1 MQQNTGEKKSKN
13 KEKRTRVIKIRI
25 TGGVI
30 LAIVIVCV
38 ILKILN
44 ADPSSVFLKNTK
56 DAIIGEEGTVTTISK
71 ASLEKVFEISELST
85 VDYSYNAVARAYEED
100 GVTPKYYV
108 AYEGTVT
115 AGIDFSKIVIDIDE
129 DTKIITITLPES
141 EIQNTTVD
149 FGSMDYIFENKKYET
164 ETVSQEA
171 YELCKTDLVRRAAK
185 ENDLMTLA
193 KENAVTAVEALVD
206 PWVQQ
211 IDGEYK
217 VNIK

>member
-100 GVTPKYYV
+100 GATPKYYV
-108 AYEGTVT
+108 AYE
-115 AGIDFSKIVIDIDE
+115 
-129 DTKIITITLPES
+129 
-141 EIQNTTVD
+141 
-149 FGSMDYIFENKKYET
+149 
-164 ETVSQEA
+164 
-171 YELCKTDLVRRAAK
+171 
-185 ENDLMTLA
+185 
-193 KENAVTAVEALVD
+193 
-206 PWVQQ
+206 
-211 IDGEYK
+211 
-217 VNIK
+217 

>member
-100 GVTPKYYV
+100 GATPKYYV

-171 YELCKTDLVRRAAK
+171 YELCKTDLARRAAK
-185 ENDLMTLA
+185 ENVLMTLA

>member
-115 AGIDFSKIVIDIDE
+115 AGIDFSKI
-129 DTKIITITLPES
+129 
-141 EIQNTTVD
+141 
-149 FGSMDYIFENKKYET
+149 
-164 ETVSQEA
+164 
-171 YELCKTDLVRRAAK
+171 DLFTCPFIR
-185 ENDLMTLA
+185 
-193 KENAVTAVEALVD
+193 
-206 PWVQQ
+206 
-211 IDGEYK
+211 
-217 VNIK
+217 

>member
-100 GVTPKYYV
+100 GATPKYYV

-171 YELCKTDLVRRAAK
+171 YELCKTDFARRAAK

>member
-100 GVTPKYYV
+100 GATPKYYV

-171 YELCKTDLVRRAAK
+171 YELCKTDLARRAAK
-185 ENDLMTLA
+185 ENDRMTLA

>member
-1 MQQNTGEKKSKN
+1 MCHSENSECRSF
-13 KEKRTRVIKIRI
+13 I
-25 TGGVI
+25 
-30 LAIVIVCV
+30 C
-38 ILKILN
+38 
-44 ADPSSVFLKNTK
+44 FLKNTK

-100 GVTPKYYV
+100 GATPKYYV

-149 FGSMDYIFENKKYET
+149 FGSMDYILKIKNMKRKLYHRRHMNYVKQILPGGRQKK
-164 ETVSQEA
+164 
-171 YELCKTDLVRRAAK
+171 
-185 ENDLMTLA
+185 M
-193 KENAVTAVEALVD
+193 
-206 PWVQQ
+206 
-211 IDGEYK
+211 I
-217 VNIK
+217 

>member
-1 MQQNTGEKKSKN
+1 MQQNTGEKKSKS

-115 AGIDFSKIVIDIDE
+115 AGIDFSKIMIDIDE

-141 EIQNTTVD
+141 EIQNTMVD

-171 YELCKTDLVRRAAK
+171 YELCKTDLARRAAK

>member
-100 GVTPKYYV
+100 GATPKYYV

-149 FGSMDYIFENKKYET
+149 FGSMDYIFENKN
-164 ETVSQEA
+164 
-171 YELCKTDLVRRAAK
+171 LL
-185 ENDLMTLA
+185 NF
-193 KENAVTAVEALVD
+193 
-206 PWVQQ
+206 
-211 IDGEYK
+211 
-217 VNIK
+217 